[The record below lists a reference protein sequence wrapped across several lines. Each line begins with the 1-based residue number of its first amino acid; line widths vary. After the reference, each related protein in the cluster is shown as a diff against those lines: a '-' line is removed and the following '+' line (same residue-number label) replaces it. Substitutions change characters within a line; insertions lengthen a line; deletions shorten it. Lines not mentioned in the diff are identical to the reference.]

1 MSEGYQAPMNH
12 WANSTAHSMGGCC
25 MYTPKCQTEWGTW
38 PQTILNHI
46 IMFGLQILRHT
57 HQVLYAW
64 LNYGGISLLLSLEY
78 LQPPTTS
85 YFGRLSSRWHSF
97 VFLFPQCLQ
106 SKSRRVEDVST
117 TCTTKQAQHC
127 GTVQFARFTFFL
139 FFSPPLHS
147 GPFRAS
153 CRGPPGTKM
162 EEQEHELQN
171 LNSAIAAKVHTAV
184 SLDGDH
190 HLGSLLVFC
199 GICHEPSCF
208 FLHIC
213 RLTT

>member
-1 MSEGYQAPMNH
+1 MGVSLSFCHWSTFNHQPHPTLEGYLQ
-12 WANSTAHSMGGCC
+12 GE
-25 MYTPKCQTEWGTW
+25 TPLCFCFH
-38 PQTILNHI
+38 N
-46 IMFGLQILRHT
+46 
-57 HQVLYAW
+57 
-64 LNYGGISLLLSLEY
+64 
-78 LQPPTTS
+78 
-85 YFGRLSSRWHSF
+85 
-97 VFLFPQCLQ
+97 VF
-106 SKSRRVEDVST
+106 SRRVEDVST

>member
-1 MSEGYQAPMNH
+1 
-12 WANSTAHSMGGCC
+12 

-85 YFGRLSSRWHSF
+85 YFGRLSSRWDSF

-106 SKSRRVEDVST
+106 SKSLRCEHHMHYQTSAALWHCAIRQVHFFFVFLPSPSFRAFQGQLPGAPRYQDGGARTWTSKSELCHRRQGAHRGITGWRSSPG
-117 TCTTKQAQHC
+117 QP
-127 GTVQFARFTFFL
+127 ARFLRDMSWTIMFFL
-139 FFSPPLHS
+139 RIF
-147 GPFRAS
+147 
-153 CRGPPGTKM
+153 
-162 EEQEHELQN
+162 
-171 LNSAIAAKVHTAV
+171 V
-184 SLDGDH
+184 D
-190 HLGSLLVFC
+190 
-199 GICHEPSCF
+199 
-208 FLHIC
+208 
-213 RLTT
+213 